1 MVLSILDY
9 IENSKKKVPNK
20 VVFAEEEKSVT
31 YSELVDY
38 GQRIGTAILEA
49 TDNATRQPI
58 VVYVDRNIESLVSF
72 IGVAYSGNFYVPID
86 KQMPKSR
93 IELILQTLQPLA
105 TVVLES
111 EVEFAK
117 SIAPNLKII
126 TYEEG
131 IKHPLIDEKRLGRI
145 RRFTIDT
152 DPIYA
157 TFTSGSTGIPKGVI
171 TCQRSVIDMTEALVN
186 TFNFTENIIVG
197 NQNPFYFDASIKD
210 IYCTLKCGGT
220 MYIIPKS
227 CFIFPAKLVEF
238 LNKHKINLVLWS
250 AAAIALVANT
260 NAFEFD
266 KPVSLKKV
274 MFSGEVMHN
283 KVLNYWRKALPDTM
297 FVNLYGPT
305 EITSV
310 CTYFIANRQFGDE
323 EPLPIG
329 MPFKNTEIL
338 LLNENNK
345 LVQGEEIGEICVRG
359 CCLALGYYNNPEKT
373 AEAFCQNPLNAQY
386 PEKIYR
392 TGDLARYNSE
402 GQIMFISRKDNQVK
416 HMGQRVELGEIELLI
431 NSLDLIDA
439 SICFY
444 DHDKQK
450 IVLVYQGKDADNKY
464 IINSIKEKF
473 PKYMYPNIMI
483 ELNEMPY
490 NLNGKIDRTLLKNQY
505 KNGQLL
511 QN

>member
-1 MVLSILDY
+1 MVTNILDY
-9 IENSKKKVPNK
+9 IENSEKRVPHK
-20 VVFAEEEKSVT
+20 VVFAEEEKQVT
-31 YSELVDY
+31 YSELVDF
-38 GQRIGTAILEA
+38 GKRIGTTLLKA
-49 TDNATRQPI
+49 TGNAKRKPI
-58 VVYVDRNIESLVSF
+58 VVYVDRNLESLVSF
-72 IGVAYSGNFYVPID
+72 VGVAYSGNFYVPID

-93 IELILQTLQPLA
+93 IELILQTLKPIA
-105 TVVLES
+105 TVVLAS
-111 EVEFAK
+111 EVEFSR
-117 SIAPNLKII
+117 SIAPGLATIV
-126 TYEEG
+126 YEEA
-131 IKHPLIDEKRLGRI
+131 IKNPVVAEDELARI
-145 RRFTIDT
+145 RRFSVDT

-171 TCQRSVIDMTEALVN
+171 TCQRSVVDMTEALVS
-186 TFNFTENIIVG
+186 TFNFDENIIVG

-227 CFIFPAKLVEF
+227 CFVFPAKLVDY
-238 LNKHKINLVLWS
+238 LNKYQINLILWS

-260 NAFEFD
+260 GAFELE
-266 KPVSLKKV
+266 KPSSLKKV

-283 KVLNYWRKALPDTM
+283 KVLNYWRKTLPETM

-310 CTYFIANRQFGDE
+310 CSYFIADRPFGDD

-338 LLNENNK
+338 LLNEKNQP
-345 LVQGEEIGEICVRG
+345 VTGDEIGEICVRG

-373 AEAFCQNPLNAQY
+373 AEAFCQNPLNDSY

-402 GQIMFISRKDNQVK
+402 GQIMFLSRKDNQVK

-431 NSLDLIDA
+431 NSLELIDA

-450 IVLVYQGKDADNKY
+450 IVLIFQGEDADNKY
-464 IINSIKEKF
+464 IINSIKDKF

-483 ELNEMPY
+483 KLGEMPY

-505 KNGQLL
+505 NNGELS
-511 QN
+511 